1 MDLQGEHSVVL
12 DDKGRMLLPAKI
24 RKQISSD
31 VLILTKGIEKC
42 LWLFFPEEWKRIK
55 EKIAGQESIFDV
67 DSQAVRRRF
76 IAPAEE
82 VMIDRS
88 GRVKLSLSLMKAME
102 ISKICRLIG
111 MGTRLEIWDEAI
123 YLDYDASNA
132 DEVKKAW
139 KGFGDV

>member
-31 VLILTKGIEKC
+31 KLTLTKGIEKC
-42 LWLFFPEEWKRIK
+42 LWLFLPEEWERTK
-55 EKIAGQESIFDV
+55 EKIAGKESIFDV
-67 DSQAVRRRF
+67 DFQAVRRRI
-76 IAPAEE
+76 IAPAED
-82 VMIDRS
+82 VVIDRS
-88 GRVKLSLSLMKAME
+88 GRVKLSLSLMKAMK

-123 YLDYDASNA
+123 YFDYDASNA